1 MLALSIMS
9 KDCCNCSICWENNA
23 WLAPRSLPPQE
34 REKKKALPRCYY
46 WNFYFPQGLYRSFF
60 SQVPLWP
67 SMKWA
72 VMIISLLPSESSL
85 YQVTCTTFCSPSTWY
100 WQGSLV
106 WVSVTERRVVT
117 ALAGSTNPPPT
128 RMAEEGRETCGFN
141 QWKIRH
147 IWRVWFWIRK
157 HSISLAFVHFE
168 D

>member
-9 KDCCNCSICWENNA
+9 KDCYNCSICWENNA

-67 SMKWA
+67 SKKWA
-72 VMIISLLPSESSL
+72 VMIVSLLPSESSL

-117 ALAGSTNPPPT
+117 GLAGSTNPPPT
-128 RMAEEGRETCGFN
+128 RMAEEGRET
-141 QWKIRH
+141 
-147 IWRVWFWIRK
+147 WI
-157 HSISLAFVHFE
+157 SSVE
-168 D
+168 DKAYLENVILD